1 MITLVQIH
9 LFSLFN
15 QKNIVWGLDPASDS
29 VEITNIVDVDQE
41 SKYKSVEEFLSHLE
55 LRKNIL

>member
-41 SKYKSVEEFLSHLE
+41 SKYKSVEEFF
-55 LRKNIL
+55 